1 MPTQALSP
9 QAIAK
14 LQPGDLIDERQAAA
28 ILGVSR
34 KTLLNWRA
42 LHKGPRYR
50 KIGARLVRY
59 HIADLAEFQRV
70 MAGEAGEVVE

>member
-1 MPTQALSP
+1 MPTQALAP
-9 QAIAK
+9 QAVAK
-14 LQPGDLIDERQAAA
+14 LQPGDLIDEREAAA

-42 LHKGPRYR
+42 LRRGPRYR

-59 HIADLAEFQRV
+59 HVADLVEFQKV
-70 MAGEAGEVVE
+70 MAGESEVAA